1 MQIMVERDI
10 STAGGYI
17 AMSIFQVASQLEA
30 NDDLHLARLLI
41 LLRTF
46 GGSTGLTPIAGLT
59 KLAKLDFLL
68 RYPTYLER
76 ALTAKLQ
83 DANRVQVAEY
93 ERKSVES
100 HMVRF
105 KYGPWDFRY
114 RRFLNSLVA
123 RGLAEIRIHGRTI
136 HIGLTPAGAIAAETL
151 GKADE
156 FADITHRARLLKQTF
171 DLTPS
176 TLVKF
181 IYQTFP
187 EIASLRLG
195 EEISHES

>member
-1 MQIMVERDI
+1 VNI
-10 STAGGYI
+10 Y
-17 AMSIFQVASQLEA
+17 QVAAQLEER
-30 NDDLHLARLLI
+30 DDLHLARLLI
-41 LLRTF
+41 LLRMF
-46 GGSTGLTPIAGLT
+46 GGATGLTSIAGLT
-59 KLAKLDFLL
+59 KLAKLVFLL

-83 DANRVQVAEY
+83 DANKAQVAEY

-100 HMVRF
+100 HMIRF

-114 RRFLNSLVA
+114 RRFLNNLVA
-123 RGLAEIRIHGRTI
+123 RSFAEVRIHGRTI
-136 HIGLTPAGAIAAETL
+136 HIGLTPAGVLAAEQL
-151 GKADE
+151 SGAAE
-156 FADITHRARLLKQTF
+156 FADTARRARLLKQTF
-171 DLTPS
+171 DMPPS